1 MLIHMI
7 VLKPSKMP
15 FAYDVI
21 SQDLLFITTTGWEHL
36 PTKIKLGQLSLG
48 HILPLPPWIFHFLC
62 ALSPP
67 FSVFPTLNT
76 ATFVIFMLN

>member
-21 SQDLLFITTTGWEHL
+21 SQGNLFITTTGWEHL
-36 PTKIKLGQLSLG
+36 PRKIQSGQLSLG
-48 HILPLPPWIFHFLC
+48 HIPPPPPCIIRFLC
-62 ALSPP
+62 VLSPT
-67 FSVFPTLNT
+67 FAVFPPLNT
-76 ATFVIFMLN
+76 ATF

>member
-21 SQDLLFITTTGWEHL
+21 SQGSLFITTTGWEHL
-36 PTKIKLGQLSLG
+36 PRKIEPGQLCLA
-48 HILPLPPWIFHFLC
+48 HIPPLPPCVFHSLC
-62 ALSPP
+62 ALLPT
-67 FSVFPTLNT
+67 FAVFPALNT
-76 ATFVIFMLN
+76 ATF